1 MVVYNL
7 KVINIEIINENQY
20 DFKHSKHFQDIAE
33 FLCELNSLQGD
44 VELSLI
50 IGDDNKLQEI
60 SNQYRDKNAPTDI
73 LSFPAG
79 YKELKDII
87 GYNMLGDIFISYQ
100 MVERR
105 AVEYGHSEE
114 REWCYLFSHGLL
126 HLLGFDHD
134 TEENEKQMNDFSSKA
149 MEKINVRRE
158 NE

>member
-1 MVVYNL
+1 M
-7 KVINIEIINENQY
+7 INIEIVNEKQY
-20 DFKHSKHFQDIAE
+20 DFKHSKHFQDIAK

-50 IGDDNKLQEI
+50 IGDDKKLQEI

-79 YKELKDII
+79 YKELKDVI

-149 MEKINVRRE
+149 MKKIDVRRK
-158 NE
+158 NEKLF